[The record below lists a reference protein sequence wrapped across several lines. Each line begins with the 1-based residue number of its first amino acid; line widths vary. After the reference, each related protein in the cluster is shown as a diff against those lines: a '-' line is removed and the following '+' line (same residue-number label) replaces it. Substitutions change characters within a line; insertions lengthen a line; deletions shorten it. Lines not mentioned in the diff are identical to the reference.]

1 MSITITLEIT
11 AKAGKEDAL
20 RMLFDE
26 TLPDTRKFEGCI
38 SVEAHSENSHPE
50 NIFLFEEWTS
60 KSAYE
65 KYLAWRGERG
75 DLEKLTSLIQGE
87 PVIRF
92 FDRI

>member
-1 MSITITLEIT
+1 MSVIITLEVT
-11 AKAGKEDAL
+11 AKAGQEDTL
-20 RMLFDE
+20 RTLFND

-50 NIFLFEEWTS
+50 NIFLFEEWAS
-60 KSAYE
+60 NSAYE

-75 DLEKLTSLIQGE
+75 DLEKLMDLTQGE

>member
-1 MSITITLEIT
+1 MSVIVTFDVT
-11 AKAGKEDAL
+11 AKAEQEDAL
-20 RMLFDE
+20 RTLFKE

-38 SVEAHSENSHPE
+38 SVEAHSENSHSE

-65 KYLAWRGERG
+65 NYLAWRGERG
-75 DLEKLTSLIQGE
+75 DFEKLMNLIQGE

>member
-1 MSITITLEIT
+1 MSILITFEVT
-11 AKAGKEDAL
+11 AKAGQEHAL
-20 RMLFDE
+20 RTLFAE

-38 SVEAHSENSHPE
+38 SVALHSENERPD
-50 NIFLFEEWTS
+50 NVFMVEEWTS

-75 DLEKLTSLIQGE
+75 DFEKLMNLIQGE

>member
-1 MSITITLEIT
+1 MSVIITLEVT
-11 AKAGKEDAL
+11 AKAGQEDTL
-20 RMLFDE
+20 RTLFNE

-38 SVEAHSENSHPE
+38 SVEAHSENSRPE

-75 DLEKLTSLIQGE
+75 DLEKLMGLIQGE

>member
-1 MSITITLEIT
+1 MSVIVTLEVM
-11 AKAGKEDAL
+11 AKVGKEDAL
-20 RMLFDE
+20 RTLFNE

-38 SVEAHSENSHPE
+38 SVEAHSENSHPG
-50 NIFLFEEWTS
+50 NILLFEEWTS
-60 KSAYE
+60 RAAYE

-75 DLEKLTSLIQGE
+75 DFGKLMDLIQGE

>member
-1 MSITITLEIT
+1 MSVIVALEVT
-11 AKAGKEDAL
+11 AKAGQEDAL
-20 RMLFDE
+20 RTFFEE
-26 TLPDTRKFEGCI
+26 TLPDTRKFEGCL
-38 SVEAHSENSHPE
+38 SVAAHSEDLHPE

-65 KYLAWRGERG
+65 KYLAWRRERG
-75 DLEKLTSLIQGE
+75 DFEKLTNLIQGE

>member
-1 MSITITLEIT
+1 MGVIITFDVT
-11 AKAGKEDAL
+11 AKAGQADAL
-20 RMLFDE
+20 QAFFNE

-38 SVEAHSENSHPE
+38 SVALHSENDHPD
-50 NIFLFEEWTS
+50 NIFMVEEWSS
-60 KSAYE
+60 KSAYA

-75 DLEKLTSLIQGE
+75 DFEKLMNLIKGE

>member
-1 MSITITLEIT
+1 MSIIITLEVT
-11 AKAGKEDAL
+11 AKVGQEDAL
-20 RMLFDE
+20 RMLFNE

-60 KSAYE
+60 NSAYE

-75 DLEKLTSLIQGE
+75 DLEKLMDLIQGE

>member
-1 MSITITLEIT
+1 MSVIITLEVT
-11 AKAGKEDAL
+11 AKAGQEDAL
-20 RMLFDE
+20 RTLFNE

-38 SVEAHSENSHPE
+38 SVEAHSENSHPG
-50 NIFLFEEWTS
+50 NIFLFEEWAS
-60 KSAYE
+60 NSAYE

-75 DLEKLTSLIQGE
+75 DLDKLMDLIQGE

>member
-1 MSITITLEIT
+1 MSIIVTFDVR
-11 AKAGKEDAL
+11 AKAGQENAL
-20 RMLFDE
+20 RTLFDE

-38 SVEAHSENSHPE
+38 SVAIYSENNHPD
-50 NIFLFEEWTS
+50 NIFMVEEWAS

-75 DLEKLTSLIQGE
+75 DIEKLVKLIQRE

>member
-1 MSITITLEIT
+1 MSVIITLDVR
-11 AKAGKEDAL
+11 AKAGQEGTL
-20 RMLFDE
+20 RTLFNE

-38 SVEAHSENSHPE
+38 GVEAHSENSHPG
-50 NIFLFEEWTS
+50 NIFLFEEWAS

-75 DLEKLTSLIQGE
+75 DFEKLMNLIQGE
-87 PVIRF
+87 PVIRY